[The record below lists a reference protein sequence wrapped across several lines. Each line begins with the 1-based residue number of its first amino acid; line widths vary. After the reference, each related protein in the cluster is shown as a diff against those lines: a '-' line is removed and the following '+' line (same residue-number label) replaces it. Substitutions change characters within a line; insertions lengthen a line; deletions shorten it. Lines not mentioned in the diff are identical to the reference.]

1 MEEVNIE
8 QYLKEEE
15 WTSLTFTASSSN
27 VQMTRES
34 FNIDNCC
41 FQKIV
46 MSNSKFF
53 ESTILDTSFENCDLS
68 NINFQKS
75 YLGRVS
81 FKNCKMI
88 GADFT
93 DASLKEV
100 TFINC
105 DLTYSNYSK
114 CDRVGQIF

>member
-68 NINFQKS
+68 KKLSRKS
-75 YLGRVS
+75 
-81 FKNCKMI
+81 
-88 GADFT
+88 
-93 DASLKEV
+93 
-100 TFINC
+100 
-105 DLTYSNYSK
+105 
-114 CDRVGQIF
+114 